1 MGKSFP
7 KVASKSGVILE
18 TEVKTRAGGVAQ
30 VVECLPS
37 KLQALSSTS
46 ILKKKEA
53 EVEML

>member
-46 ILKKKEA
+46 ILKKKGS
-53 EVEML
+53 